1 MSKSECTPYWG
12 GSVPTAPRWWAHT
25 TLRWCRNRQTQVRLS
40 GGKTRTWPRS
50 SHILKKKKKIRC
62 FFFVLQ
68 VLKIQEWRILIV
80 SSTTWRTWS
89 AVGEVKRPRRPSQS
103 SICIFGTSRKC
114 YRKLKI
120 VYAMEK
126 HQTKYRKEYS
136 WWSEMMWVFQFTHD
150 WITLCVNA
158 QFQTKLI
165 GNNKSLFSHLA
176 DWLSR
181 LSGGESLP

>member
-1 MSKSECTPYWG
+1 MKDVKVRVYTVLRGLCTNG
-12 GSVPTAPRWWAHT
+12 T
-25 TLRWCRNRQTQVRLS
+25 TLM
-40 GGKTRTWPRS
+40 S
-50 SHILKKKKKIRC
+50 SHYAEVVQKPSNTGQTVRWKNQDVATIFTHFEKKKKIRC

-120 VYAMEK
+120 VYAQKKSHGKAPDKMS
-126 HQTKYRKEYS
+126 QR
-136 WWSEMMWVFQFTHD
+136 VFVMKWND
-150 WITLCVNA
+150 VGVSIY
-158 QFQTKLI
+158 
-165 GNNKSLFSHLA
+165 
-176 DWLSR
+176 SR
-181 LSGGESLP
+181 LNNSVCQCPIPNKINRK